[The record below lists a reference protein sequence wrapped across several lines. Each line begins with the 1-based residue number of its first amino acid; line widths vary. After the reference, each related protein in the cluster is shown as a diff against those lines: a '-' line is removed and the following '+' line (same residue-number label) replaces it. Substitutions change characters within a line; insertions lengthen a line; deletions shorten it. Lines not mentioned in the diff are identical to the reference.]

1 MSDVVWG
8 VPHGRATH
16 RLGAGV
22 GCKSLRISNTCSGRA
37 NTRTQGARGSTV
49 PLLSRERV
57 RLILAMRSAKT
68 GAVRS
73 PRMRSVRA
81 HTLPLVDSPLYTRA
95 PRAHGTKFHAA
106 QRLPPWQGHGGGR
119 GARIVSAAVV
129 ASHALVPRQAR
140 TRPRTPLARWPGNS
154 LVVVHDVAP
163 AEGGRRFLLRL
174 HAVRLD
180 HLDEPV
186 LGDLLLD
193 LPGTRLAD
201 DSLLNGTRLVGLDE
215 RDARQPLAR
224 LGLED

>member
-140 TRPRTPLARWPGNS
+140 TRPRTPLARWPGTHS
-154 LVVVHDVAP
+154 SSSMMLRRRKVVVAFFSACTPYDSTILMSLSSEIFSWICPALAWRMIVSSTERALSGLTSAMRASRCAP
-163 AEGGRRFLLRL
+163 RA
-174 HAVRLD
+174 
-180 HLDEPV
+180 
-186 LGDLLLD
+186 
-193 LPGTRLAD
+193 
-201 DSLLNGTRLVGLDE
+201 
-215 RDARQPLAR
+215 
-224 LGLED
+224 